1 MKYLEVRQDALELIE
16 KERAEA
22 DKAKR
27 EAGAKRIKRLML
39 EIEQAKGML
48 ATMERQLEE
57 LMEKE
62 VKDPDRWRT
71 MGVCLGTSG
80 TLVLNDVVIGELDQW
95 EIGQADD

>member
-39 EIEQAKGML
+39 EIEQTKGML

-62 VKDPDRWRT
+62 VKDPDRW
-71 MGVCLGTSG
+71 GIGGCSG
-80 TLVLNDVVIGELDQW
+80 TLMPGAVVIGGLDQW
-95 EIGQADD
+95 TIGNDDEE

>member
-39 EIEQAKGML
+39 EIDLMKSNLKMAE
-48 ATMERQLEE
+48 EQLED
-57 LMEKE
+57 M
-62 VKDPDRWRT
+62 
-71 MGVCLGTSG
+71 MGQDVEEPSRLLSRGTCETWWLING
-80 TLVLNDVVIGELDQW
+80 R
-95 EIGQADD
+95 